1 MPLSLEERDR
11 RYRLVRAEMEA
22 RGVDVLLVVG
32 RDGSGERGQHRYLAG
47 YGIVAAFAHY
57 VVFPREEREPIFFS
71 GSSPAANIGLAN
83 GWVQDLRVD
92 RKPMDEIVA
101 EVGRNLGEG
110 TIGITSTI
118 PIPIYRALAAAHG
131 DERIVDALGC
141 LRGPRLLKSD
151 EELECVRRSAAVADE
166 AFAAVRDAVRPGVTD
181 FEVYG
186 ELRRLLH
193 AGGCEYSMDII
204 DAGDGTAAGGP
215 RGATIGAGSLVQIE
229 LTPAIDGYYTQLR
242 VPFSSQ
248 GDRWPADWEPLL
260 AAWESGY
267 AAARESI
274 RPGVTASE
282 LYAAAAEGV
291 TRSGLEAR
299 RRAGHA
305 LGLEVDEFVSIDP
318 EDHTVLEPRMVLVVH
333 VPVRGND
340 LQLMVGG
347 TFVITD
353 DGHEEL
359 NDLSVLSSRVV
370 QTA

>member
-1 MPLSLEERDR
+1 MALSLAERER
-11 RYRLVRAEMEA
+11 RYTLVREQMEEQ
-22 RGVDVLLVVG
+22 GVDVLLVVG
-32 RDGSGERGQHRYLAG
+32 RDGSGERGNHRYLAG

-57 VVFPREEREPIFFS
+57 VVFPREPREPIFFS
-71 GSSPAANIGLAN
+71 GSSPAANIGLAS
-83 GWVQDLRVD
+83 GWVQDLRTD
-92 RKPMDEIVA
+92 RKPLDEIVA
-101 EVGRNLGEG
+101 EVGRQLGDG

-118 PIPIYRALAAAHG
+118 PIPIYRALLAEHG
-131 DERIVDALGC
+131 DERIVDALDC

-151 EELECVRRSAAVADE
+151 EELDCVRRCAALADD
-166 AFAAVRDAVRPGVTD
+166 AFAAVRDVVRPGVSD
-181 FEVYG
+181 FAVYG

-215 RGATIGAGSLVQIE
+215 RGVTIGESSLVQIE
-229 LTPAIDGYYTQLR
+229 LTPAVEGYYTQLR

-248 GDRWPADWEPLL
+248 GDRWPHDWEPLL

-267 AAARESI
+267 DAAREAI

-282 LYAAAAEGV
+282 LYAAAADGV
-291 TRSGLEAR
+291 TRTGLEAR

-318 EDHTVLEPRMVLVVH
+318 DDHTVLEPGMVLVVH

-347 TFVITD
+347 TFVITEH
-353 DGHEEL
+353 GHEEL
-359 NDLSVLSSRVV
+359 NDLTVLTSRAVDA
-370 QTA
+370 T